1 MQSKLLQV
9 PEPNSS
15 LYSAPAEAKVPG
27 FERVAPR
34 GHLRTTCRG
43 VNIRPNFLTF
53 RAAFLSMQV
62 APPILS

>member
-27 FERVAPR
+27 FERVAVHR
-34 GHLRTTCRG
+34 HVIVRAFAHQSD
-43 VNIRPNFLTF
+43 ISHHTF
-53 RAAFLSMQV
+53 HQ
-62 APPILS
+62 